1 MRPAQIIVAALASC
15 LPALGLSAQLLVL
28 NKSEATLSFID
39 PASGKTSTTI
49 STGDGPHEIEL
60 SGDGQLAFVSNY
72 GSTTSGS
79 TLSVIDVKARK
90 EHKRVDLGELRR
102 PHGLT
107 FSDGRL
113 YFTAEGSRRIGRYDP
128 AAQRVDWTFE
138 TGQDRTHMILA
149 SRDGATLFTTN
160 MGSNSVSIIEHGAG
174 DEWRQTHVAVGAGP
188 EGLDQ
193 SPDGRELWVAHS
205 GDGGISI
212 IDVTSRKVTHS
223 FDAGTKRSNR
233 LKFTPDGQL
242 VLVSDLSS
250 GELVIIDA
258 RKRAVR
264 SRLKL
269 GQAPTGILVDPD
281 GPHAYVA
288 CSGENHIA
296 VVDLKSLSVSRTIE
310 TGESPDG
317 MALVR

>member
-1 MRPAQIIVAALASC
+1 MRPAQIIMAALAGC

-28 NKSEATLSFID
+28 NKAEATLSFVD
-39 PASGKTSTTI
+39 PASGKTSTMI

-60 SGDGQLAFVSNY
+60 SSDSQWAFVSNY
-72 GSTTSGS
+72 GSSTPGN

-107 FSDGRL
+107 FSDGDL
-113 YFTAEGSRRIGRYDP
+113 YFTAEESRRIGRYDLN
-128 AAQRVDWTFE
+128 AQRVDWTFE
-138 TGQDRTHMILA
+138 TDQDRTHMILA
-149 SRDGATLFTTN
+149 SRDRAKLFTTN
-160 MGSNSVSIIEHGAG
+160 MGSDSVSIIERDAG
-174 DEWRQTHVAVGAGP
+174 DKWRQTQVAVGAGP

-205 GDGGISI
+205 RDGGISI
-212 IDVTSRKVTHS
+212 IDVPSSKVTHT

-233 LKFTPDGQL
+233 LKFTADGQF
-242 VLVSDLSS
+242 VLVSDLSG

-264 SRLKL
+264 SRVKL
-269 GQAPTGILVDPD
+269 GRSPTGILVDPA
-281 GPHAYVA
+281 GGRAYVA

-296 VVDLKSLSVSRTIE
+296 VVDLKSLSVARTIG
-310 TGESPDG
+310 TGASPDG